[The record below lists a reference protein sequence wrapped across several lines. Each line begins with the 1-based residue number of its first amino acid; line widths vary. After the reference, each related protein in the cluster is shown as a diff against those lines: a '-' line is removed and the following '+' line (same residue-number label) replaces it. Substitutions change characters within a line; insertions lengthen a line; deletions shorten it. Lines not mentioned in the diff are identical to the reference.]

1 MGLGLVLKTIFLSIG
16 VFGSIGSFPPR
27 PVRGFWVPGPFAPAS
42 DTFPQELRPIQELNR
57 KYTQAYNR
65 AGSRDS
71 ALDMVRQAYQ
81 LVRLGLQPATIAR
94 IAWQLGHE
102 RIQRHLTWKRVSL
115 QPFMN
120 FDFFAALYRRF
131 QPDYATWH
139 TNHVAHYMHHYWR
152 AMDDM
157 PFLSRATPE
166 EKRHF
171 GTAIPYGYVT
181 IDQLLGKFMRLAGE
195 HTVIVLASSM
205 GQQPYV
211 SEEFPD
217 GRITVRARDI
227 HRLLRIVDARGVTA
241 IAPAMAQQWN
251 ITIPDEIERGR
262 VKQAFLRA
270 YNTGARREMFHCV
283 DMGDILRISPC
294 GIAQRESGVRVFFP
308 GSPGADVPGYAF
320 DDLFT
325 MDESTPKEGVHHPQ
339 GVLVL
344 WGKDIRRGV
353 EIPAT
358 TNLDIAPT
366 ILTLLG
372 VPVPSIMQGRVLC
385 EAWGET
391 PAAPAV
397 PADVDKGD
405 LTLSQA

>member
-1 MGLGLVLKTIFLSIG
+1 V
-16 VFGSIGSFPPR
+16 
-27 PVRGFWVPGPFAPAS
+27 
-42 DTFPQELRPIQELNR
+42 
-57 KYTQAYNR
+57 
-65 AGSRDS
+65 
-71 ALDMVRQAYQ
+71 
-81 LVRLGLQPATIAR
+81 TIAR

-102 RIQRHLTWKRVSL
+102 RVQRHLTWKRVSL
-115 QPFMN
+115 QPFIN
-120 FDFFAALYRRF
+120 FDFFASLYRRF

-152 AMDDM
+152 AMDDTA
-157 PFLSRATPE
+157 FLARATPE

-171 GTAIPYGYVT
+171 GKAIPYGYGT
-181 IDQLLGKFMRLAGE
+181 IDRLLGKFMHLVDKR
-195 HTVIVLASSM
+195 TVIVLASSM

-241 IAPAMAQQWN
+241 ITPAMAQQWH
-251 ITIPDEIERGR
+251 ITIPDESERGR

-283 DMGDILRISPC
+283 GMGDILRISPC
-294 GIAQRESGVRVFFP
+294 GIAERQPGVRVFFP

-320 DDLFT
+320 DDLFAT
-325 MDESTPKEGVHHPQ
+325 DDPTPKEGVHHPQ

-344 WGKDIRRGV
+344 WGKGIQRGV

-391 PAAPAV
+391 PTAPAI
-397 PADVDKGD
+397 PAAVDKSH
-405 LTLSQA
+405 LILSQAQGQQPPELSRV